1 MTTGWKD
8 FNLKN
13 FIKGFFQQSD
23 APKVG
28 VKVFHA
34 SYGEGIISDTKGFGA
49 TGKVTVDFGYAKPI
63 LPLSELIFDVKAD
76 ERNDENDRPIET
88 PENKYPE
95 SVSIVH
101 TDSIPTEEIPQPESA
116 EKHDSDASISYIPIE
131 PDIHLTSLNE
141 TSPKSTATI
150 TKHSISKIE
159 PHIQS
164 PANVR
169 LDSEVSSEAAISLS
183 QDSMQSLPLPEICK
197 HPAET
202 AESRVI
208 EARKGIMAL
217 RLGQVL
223 ESQVLD
229 LSVGTENLERELR
242 RSVSMAIQEKT
253 VFVLLDAAWGAG
265 KTHALTMLQALAR
278 ENRMAISCVVMD
290 GVSASFTYPMDL
302 MSEVM
307 SLLRFSDDPISC
319 DLSYQ
324 LSKARKQNIMD
335 YLERRGAHF
344 ISDTLMSLPPVA
356 LDDNDVMDAICD
368 FLSLKA
374 SATHTNR
381 ELQKKSFYTKLK
393 TIKASKLADR
403 ASRFVA
409 LLKEWAIFSSAM
421 GCNGLLLVLDELD
434 VEYSHST
441 ARSASATKLRLRRRE
456 LLQELSQI
464 RDAPLLVAFAAAPG
478 GFDEN
483 EQNDPVLDIMNCF
496 SHRIKHIR
504 IPALEKSDFRQ
515 LLSRLLNLYADAYHL
530 DKSNFD
536 ENLTDGV
543 FEELYYDYQRDSN
556 AVTRRFVRS
565 SIERMDISFM
575 QAKDSEPLFSPDK

>member
-13 FIKGFFQQSD
+13 FIKGFFQQGD

-28 VKVFHA
+28 TKVFHA
-34 SYGEGIISDTKGFGA
+34 SYGEGIISDAKGFGA

-63 LPLSELIFDVKAD
+63 LPLSELISDAQAG
-76 ERNDENDRPIET
+76 ERNEENDRPIET
-88 PENKYPE
+88 PEDKYPE

-101 TDSIPTEEIPQPESA
+101 TDSIRTEEILQPDSA
-116 EKHDSDASISYIPIE
+116 AKHDSDASISYVPTE

-141 TSPKSTATI
+141 TPPKSMAI
-150 TKHSISKIE
+150 RAKHSISEIE

-164 PANVR
+164 LADIK
-169 LDSEVSSEAAISLS
+169 LDSEVASEAAISLS
-183 QDSMQSLPLPEICK
+183 RDSIQSLPLREVCK
-197 HPAET
+197 HPTET
-202 AESRVI
+202 AETRVI
-208 EARKGIMAL
+208 AARKGIMAL

-223 ESQVLD
+223 ESQVLG

-242 RSVSMAIQEKT
+242 RSVSMAIQDKT

-278 ENRMAISCVVMD
+278 ENKMAISCVVMD
-290 GVSASFTYPMDL
+290 GVSASFTYPMEL

-409 LLKEWAIFSSAM
+409 LLKEWAIFASAM

-441 ARSASATKLRLRRRE
+441 ARSASANKLRLRRME

-530 DKSNFD
+530 EKSNFD

-543 FEELYYDYQRDSN
+543 FEELYHDYQRDSN

-575 QAKDSEPLFSPDK
+575 QAKDSAPLFSPKE